1 MKLETPI
8 KTISA
13 SSEVVF
19 AYLSDLNNLES
30 MMPEQVIN
38 WKSDKDSCSFT
49 IKGMSDMQLVIK
61 DRIPNTQVVM
71 ASASNKP
78 FSFTLS
84 SIIAP
89 EGDQS
94 QVKLVFDGDVNP
106 FLKMMI
112 EKPLSNFFNLLL
124 DGLEKKFHTK

>member
-1 MKLETPI
+1 MKLETPV
-8 KTISA
+8 KKISA
-13 SSEVVF
+13 SSSEVF
-19 AYLSDLNNLES
+19 AFLSDLNNLES

-49 IKGMSDMQLVIK
+49 IKGMSDMHLVIQ
-61 DRIPNTQVVM
+61 DRLPDNKVVM

-84 SIIAP
+84 SIIGP
-89 EGDQS
+89 EGDHS
-94 QVKLVFDGDVNP
+94 QVKLAFDGDVNP

-124 DGLEKKFHTK
+124 DGLEKKFNTK